1 MEEREGGWE
10 RKGAEA
16 GEGEEGGGTGGG
28 RERRRGR
35 WGERESEKQR
45 HTYQQRENT
54 EARHVTRRHQDDTQD
69 DTRHDS
75 RAWEHRHKTTDT
87 RQSTTHALKAR
98 GLLHLSHKHTGAHNK
113 WRKVGRHDK
122 RQDSTHRHRQAQAN
136 ADAGGAVGTD
146 EQEQQHPKT
155 STQRRRGCQLRS
167 PPRRMR
173 LRYTTEPWRAGRG
186 GWGMETFAFTR
197 CLVLDD
203 ADLDDLSVHA

>member
-1 MEEREGGWE
+1 MRDVYRERGSGGGRGRDEDKTPWSCMWRGNRARAYTCYKQCQEPRQVRSRGRGLGLDECRRACGGGRRMEEREGGWE

-122 RQDSTHRHRQAQAN
+122 
-136 ADAGGAVGTD
+136 
-146 EQEQQHPKT
+146 
-155 STQRRRGCQLRS
+155 
-167 PPRRMR
+167 
-173 LRYTTEPWRAGRG
+173 
-186 GWGMETFAFTR
+186 
-197 CLVLDD
+197 
-203 ADLDDLSVHA
+203 